1 MAPTKGPLDSDF
13 DSMFKDMEKSMRNL
27 GESFRQFDDDLE
39 AALKDVRNGNHI
51 KITLKGLSKPRK
63 TTKRT
68 TLSTTSNLDK
78 RINRMLKDAE
88 ERERKEKRLRES
100 KQILADDAQVIV
112 KKVGKGLLKRFGF
125 DKVRDWIQKEIDE
138 LKEDLKNGNEENLR
152 NGQRRQS
159 DGGGEEAPS
168 DSVEK

>member
-27 GESFRQFDDDLE
+27 DESFRQFDDDLE